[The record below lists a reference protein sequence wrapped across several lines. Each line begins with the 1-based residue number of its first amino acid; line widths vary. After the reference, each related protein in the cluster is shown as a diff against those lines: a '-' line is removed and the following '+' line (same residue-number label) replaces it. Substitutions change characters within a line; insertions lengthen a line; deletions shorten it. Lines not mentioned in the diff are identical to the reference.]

1 MKNFDIDIDVQSTT
15 NREKYGTCASLY
27 HKDSEKFLVH
37 PSGIYLDQ
45 VPVDAMT
52 GHCAIPYDDSKCA
65 NFLKV
70 DLLNNTIYDGFKT
83 KEEVLDAANET
94 VDWSLFM
101 QQSVVERLPHLS
113 KHFDIVQKVEPQHI
127 EDLADIL
134 ALIRPGKI
142 DLLDE
147 YLYYNR
153 QHVRRKL
160 YKRPLNGG
168 MYFKKSHAIAYAV
181 SIIVF
186 LHSPK
191 MRSLIVW

>member
-1 MKNFDIDIDVQSTT
+1 MNFDIDIDVQSKT
-15 NREKYGTCASLY
+15 NREKYGVCASIY
-27 HKDSEKFLVH
+27 NKDLEKFLPH
-37 PSGIYLDQ
+37 PSGIYLDT
-45 VPVDAMT
+45 VPVDTMT
-52 GHCAIPYDDSKCA
+52 GRCSISYDDPKCES
-65 NFLKV
+65 FLKV
-70 DLLNNTIYDGFKT
+70 DLLNNTIYDGFAT
-83 KEEVLDAANET
+83 KEDVLTAANEPI
-94 VDWSLFM
+94 DWSLFM

-113 KHFDIVQKVEPQHI
+113 KHFDVVQKVEPTHI

-142 DLLDE
+142 ELLDE

-153 QHVRRKL
+153 QQVRRKL

-186 LHSPK
+186 LHSQK

>member
-1 MKNFDIDIDVQSTT
+1 MNFDIDIDVQSKT
-15 NREKYGTCASLY
+15 NREKYGVCASIY
-27 HKDSEKFLVH
+27 NKDLEKFLPH
-37 PSGIYLDQ
+37 PSGIYLDT
-45 VPVDAMT
+45 VPVDTMT
-52 GHCAIPYDDSKCA
+52 GRCSISYDDPKCES
-65 NFLKV
+65 FLKV
-70 DLLNNTIYDGFKT
+70 DLLNNTIYDGFAT
-83 KEEVLDAANET
+83 KEDVLTAANEP

-113 KHFDIVQKVEPQHI
+113 KHFDVVQKVEPTHI

-142 DLLDE
+142 ELLDE

-153 QHVRRKL
+153 QQVRRKL

-186 LHSPK
+186 LHSQK